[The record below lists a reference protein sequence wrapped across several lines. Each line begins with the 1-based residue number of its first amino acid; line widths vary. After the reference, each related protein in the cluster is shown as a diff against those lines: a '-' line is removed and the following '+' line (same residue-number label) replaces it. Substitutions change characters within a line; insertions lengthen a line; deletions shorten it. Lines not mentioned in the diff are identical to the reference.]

1 MVGQFNKLSEEDK
14 ELMYQV
20 PLLVS
25 ILIAGADNK
34 IDKTEVREAVTL
46 SKIKQQKARKD
57 LIDYYKEVG
66 QDFEDK
72 LKVMIQQFPLDAEVR
87 NPRIIERLQQ
97 VNGILSKLDKNFAID
112 FYSSVRD
119 MARKIAEAS
128 GGVLGYMSIGYE
140 ESKLIN
146 LDMIKDPSKMG

>member
-1 MVGQFNKLSEEDK
+1 MVDQFNKLNEEDK

-87 NPRIIERLQQ
+87 NPQIIEKLQR

-112 FYSSVRD
+112 FYSSIRD
-119 MARKIAEAS
+119 MARKVAEAS